1 MKSIIYFPIAIP
13 GIICYLITNKDAQ
26 SKIKMDV
33 AAYWERTRGKLN
45 KPVAFRHWYMLYT
58 SNREFRNVYYCRLGL
73 MGKILPV
80 FLKPLPS
87 LFINPSL
94 CKNYDGGLYIA
105 HGTSVRVGAERIGRN
120 LWMHQNVTI
129 GMIGEGR
136 PSIGDNVYIGT
147 GAVILGGI
155 TIGNN
160 VRIGANATV
169 VDDVPDNAVVVSPKA
184 KVVKILTQQNEKA
197 QHGAVGGGKHIDIQ
211 LIKRSIICAISISS
225 CRWQAKEAGSAMRDG
240 QHPNRSSNSK
250 GNPSSSALSRA

>member
-1 MKSIIYFPIAIP
+1 MRITKSLLKEIFYFPIAIP
-13 GIICYLITNKDAQ
+13 GILCYLLTNKDAK

-33 AAYWERTRGKLN
+33 KAYWVHTQGNLN
-45 KPVAFRHWYMLYT
+45 VPITMSHWYTIYT
-58 SNREFRNVYYCRLGL
+58 TNQEFRNVYYCRLGL
-73 MGKILPV
+73 MGRILPM
-80 FLKPLPS
+80 FIKPIPS
-87 LFINPSL
+87 LFINPAL

-129 GMIGEGR
+129 GMKGEGR
-136 PSIGDNVYIGT
+136 PIIGDNVYIGT

-184 KVVKILTQQNEKA
+184 KVVKILTSKDN
-197 QHGAVGGGKHIDIQ
+197 VVNRGG
-211 LIKRSIICAISISS
+211 
-225 CRWQAKEAGSAMRDG
+225 
-240 QHPNRSSNSK
+240 
-250 GNPSSSALSRA
+250 